1 MIHVC
6 SLARLHDTVDAT
18 GARHVVTLLKDIDRV
33 ERPRNIVPANHL
45 LLGMDD
51 ITVPM
56 DGYTIPCDEHVSALI
71 TFVRGWDRAK
81 PLVVHCYAGISRST
95 AGAYVAACALNP
107 HRDEWAIA
115 RELRRVSPTAT
126 PNSRLVALAD
136 RMLCRDGRM
145 VAAIDAIGRGAIAY
159 EADPF
164 WLELEQWRPAFA
176 DTCGFRITSCSGTLQ
191 KLPNREPAEGTGLPL
206 STAASSTGIKRLK
219 RT

>member
-6 SLARLHDTVDAT
+6 SLAALPETVKAT
-18 GARHVVTLLKDIDRV
+18 GASHILTVMANVNQV
-33 ERPRNIVPANHL
+33 QRPESVLEANHL
-45 LLGMDD
+45 KVSMDD
-51 ITVPM
+51 ITEHM
-56 DGYTIPCDEHVSALI
+56 DGFVAPSDIHIEQVLN
-71 TFVRGWDRAK
+71 FVRGWNRSA

-107 HRDEWAIA
+107 HRDESAIA

-136 RMLCRDGRM
+136 RILCRDGRM

-164 WLELEQWRPAFA
+164 RLELE
-176 DTCGFRITSCSGTLQ
+176 
-191 KLPNREPAEGTGLPL
+191 
-206 STAASSTGIKRLK
+206 
-219 RT
+219 